1 MMMDAV
7 RKLIDSGKTVTISL
21 KGNSMNPYIV
31 HLRDSMTL
39 RKATD
44 ADVRKGTVALVLTDD
59 GHYVLHR
66 IYAVDGDVITML
78 GDGNVKM
85 TEKCT
90 RANIIGVM
98 QSLDRKGHTVTPESR
113 EWKLYS
119 RLWNFL
125 TPVRRYPLA
134 LWRRLHRKLI
144 FHP

>member
-1 MMMDAV
+1 MMDAV

-21 KGNSMNPYIV
+21 KGNSMNPFIV

-39 RKATD
+39 RKATG
-44 ADVRKGTVALVLTDD
+44 ADIRKGTVALVLTDD

>member
-1 MMMDAV
+1 MMDAV

-21 KGNSMNPYIV
+21 KGNSMNPFIV

>member
-1 MMMDAV
+1 MMETV
-7 RKLIDSGKTVTISL
+7 RELIGSGKTVTISL
-21 KGNSMNPYIV
+21 KGNSMNPFIV

-44 ADVRKGTVALVLTDD
+44 ADIRKGTVALVLTDD

-66 IYAVDGDVITML
+66 IFAVDGDVVTML
-78 GDGNVKM
+78 GDGNVEM

-90 RANIIGVM
+90 CANIIGVM
-98 QSLDRKGHTVTPESR
+98 QSLERKGHTITPDSFA
-113 EWKLYS
+113 WKAYS
-119 RLWNFL
+119 WIWDILV
-125 TPVRRYPLA
+125 PVRRYPLA

>member
-1 MMMDAV
+1 MMDAV

-21 KGNSMNPYIV
+21 KGNSMNPFIV

-44 ADVRKGTVALVLTDD
+44 ADIRKGTVALVLTDD

>member
-1 MMMDAV
+1 MMDAV

-21 KGNSMNPYIV
+21 KGNSMNPFIV

-39 RKATD
+39 RKVTD